1 MSDDILDFIFALLL
15 SILLFKILFLNV
27 EIVEDGDYRHYD
39 LELREDAFSRE
50 IENGSDEPFKVCVVR
65 KACKELNVSRWGL
78 YKFIKEEGYRIE
90 KKIGLVRIDE

>member
-1 MSDDILDFIFALLL
+1 MSKFNIEDIKKAINACND
-15 SILLFKILFLNV
+15 
-27 EIVEDGDYRHYD
+27 
-39 LELREDAFSRE
+39 
-50 IENGSDEPFKVCVVR
+50 VR